1 MLVLFVSKISSV
13 TVDPLLC
20 IFLTVNVALLD
31 LSKLSLSLSL
41 VYVLLFYPKGKEFTT
56 IDLWD
61 WWIEFFSDYYI
72 KGYLFGYYE
81 LILEVYWFKWVLI
94 LGPILP

>member
-1 MLVLFVSKISSV
+1 VLVLFVSKISSV

-31 LSKLSLSLSL
+31 LSELSLSL

-56 IDLWD
+56 IDL
-61 WWIEFFSDYYI
+61 
-72 KGYLFGYYE
+72 
-81 LILEVYWFKWVLI
+81 
-94 LGPILP
+94 